1 MGEII
6 AFLFPPFVATL
17 AIVAIH
23 VYLGIHVI
31 EREIIFV
38 DLALAQIAALGT
50 IVSFAIEPGGPVGH
64 IYTWSILFVII
75 GSAIFSVT
83 RARKQKIPQEAIIGI
98 AYVIATAASILVA
111 DQTAGG
117 AEHIKETLMGAIL
130 WVNWGTI
137 VPLTVLYLVVGGLHW
152 VLRGRFMALTGEYRT
167 GVFSK
172 ADRWMDF
179 LFYLTFGLVIVFS
192 VKVAGVL
199 LVFSFLVVPTAI
211 SALFAT
217 SWKTRLLIGWGVG
230 IVVTMLG
237 LLLSWMI
244 DIPCGPIIVILLGL
258 FLVLAGAVRKFILK
272 PPAPPAAEPAAGS

>member
-38 DLALAQIAALGT
+38 DLALAQIAALGS
-50 IVSFAIEPGGPVGH
+50 IVAFVIEPGGPASH
-64 IYTWSILFVII
+64 TYTWSILFVII

-83 RARKQKIPQEAIIGI
+83 RVRNQRIPQEAIIGI
-98 AYVIATAASILVA
+98 AYVVATAASIIVA
-111 DQTAGG
+111 DQSAGG

-137 VPLTVLYLVVGGLHW
+137 VPLVILYSVVGGVHW
-152 VLRGRFMALTGEYRT
+152 LLRKRFMRLTEEYRD

-172 ADRWMDF
+172 SDRWLDF
-179 LFYLTFGLVIVFS
+179 VFYLTFGLVIVFS

-211 SALFAT
+211 SALFST
-217 SWKTRLLIGWGVG
+217 SWKTRLLIGWGIGVLAT
-230 IVVTMLG
+230 VLG
-237 LLLSWMI
+237 LMLSWWI
-244 DIPCGPIIVILLGL
+244 DVPCGPNIVILLGI
-258 FLVLAGAVRKFILK
+258 FLLLA
-272 PPAPPAAEPAAGS
+272 AALRPLIAKLAEKSQVGT